1 MNKNRYEL
9 LDEALLFEIGA
20 TRRLYKALREGQ
32 GAERAHGDFDR
43 ALERWTV
50 LRADLDADASSPTG
64 AGKFTTDFMAGIDE
78 SLFSPRAIWSLR
90 ASVCW
95 ALGTR
100 SSHLPVPRDEFPIA
114 AEGDLV
120 IQALLEMVNPWEAS
134 AVLNAV
140 ETRVGEALNVF
151 LLRPGRHTGLENL
164 AEIVLMARD
173 YMFRSEYL
181 PQIEEILEHHRVRAR
196 VEFYRPAIQQLIDRV
211 YLVARELIQWGPA
224 VQSPYFSR
232 EATEHAAMRPV
243 ASN

>member
-1 MNKNRYEL
+1 VNKNRYEL

-50 LRADLDADASSPTG
+50 LRADLDADAASPTG

-100 SSHLPVPRDEFPIA
+100 SSHLPVPRDEFPIE

-140 ETRVGEALNVF
+140 ETRVGESLNVF
-151 LLRPGRHTGLENL
+151 LLRPARHTGLENL

-211 YLVARELIQWGPA
+211 YLVARELILWGPA

-232 EATEHAAMRPV
+232 EATAHVGLRPGV
-243 ASN
+243 PN

>member
-1 MNKNRYEL
+1 VNKNRYEL

-20 TRRLYKALREGQ
+20 TRRLYKAIREGQ
-32 GAERAHGDFDR
+32 SAERAHGDFDH
-43 ALERWTV
+43 ALERWII
-50 LRADLDADASSPTG
+50 LRADLDADETTSSAS
-64 AGKFTTDFMAGIDE
+64 KFTTDFMAGIDE
-78 SLFSPRAIWSLR
+78 TMFSPRAVWSLR

-100 SSHLPVPRDEFPIA
+100 SSHLPVPRDEFPVQ

-134 AVLNAV
+134 ALLAAV
-140 ETRVGEALNVF
+140 ETRVGESLNEF
-151 LLRPGRHTGLENL
+151 LLRPSRHAGLENL

-181 PQIEEILEHHRVRAR
+181 AQIEEILEHHRVRAR
-196 VEFYRPAIQQLIDRV
+196 VEFYRPALQQLIDRV
-211 YLVARELIQWGPA
+211 YLVARELILWGPA

-232 EATEHAAMRPV
+232 EGTAHMAARPN
-243 ASN
+243 APN

>member
-43 ALERWTV
+43 ALERWTI
-50 LRADLDADASSPTG
+50 LRADLDADAVSVPG

-78 SLFSPRAIWSLR
+78 NIFSPRAIWSLR

-100 SSHLPVPRDEFPIA
+100 SSHLPVPRDEFPVT

-134 AVLNAV
+134 AVLTAV

-151 LLRPGRHTGLENL
+151 LLRPGRHAGLENL

-181 PQIEEILEHHRVRAR
+181 SQIEDILEHHRVRAR
-196 VEFYRPAIQQLIDRV
+196 VEFYRPALQQLIDRV
-211 YLVARELIQWGPA
+211 YLVARELILWGPA

-232 EATEHAAMRPV
+232 EGTTHVSARLNMP
-243 ASN
+243 N